1 MTTRLPT
8 HLPRPPSPS
17 TDTPFLPSLST
28 RPFHRCLPPSPHI
41 LGHPQRYVR
50 ETRTPYY
57 EKRCS
62 RSEPRHFPD
71 CLAAFTRRLLTA
83 GSYSRVAYYAF
94 VGGRFSSIL
103 SFSRFTTPASA
114 SPLSLSLFCSFRLR
128 PSVVPT
134 QAKEALASLC
144 TPRRTAEHRN
154 RKPCLERAYV
164 SRLSSMSVPS
174 DVRSFA
180 RFL

>member
-1 MTTRLPT
+1 MTADTSPASSLPLDRYSFPAFLI
-8 HLPRPPSPS
+8 HSAVSPLPS
-17 TDTPFLPSLST
+17 T
-28 RPFHRCLPPSPHI
+28 SPRI
-41 LGHPQRYVR
+41 LGHPQCYVR

-144 TPRRTAEHRN
+144 TPRRTAEQ
-154 RKPCLERAYV
+154 KPKAMPRE
-164 SRLSSMSVPS
+164 SV
-174 DVRSFA
+174 RE
-180 RFL
+180 

>member
-114 SPLSLSLFCSFRLR
+114 SPLSLSSVLSAFDHRLYQR
-128 PSVVPT
+128 RQKKHWLRCVRRAEPRNIETESH
-134 QAKEALASLC
+134 AS
-144 TPRRTAEHRN
+144 RERT
-154 RKPCLERAYV
+154 
-164 SRLSSMSVPS
+164 
-174 DVRSFA
+174 
-180 RFL
+180 

>member
-1 MTTRLPT
+1 MTADTSPASSLPLDRYSFPAFLI
-8 HLPRPPSPS
+8 HSAVSPLPS
-17 TDTPFLPSLST
+17 T
-28 RPFHRCLPPSPHI
+28 SPRI
-41 LGHPQRYVR
+41 LGHPQCYVR

-114 SPLSLSLFCSFRLR
+114 SPLSLSLLFFP
-128 PSVVPT
+128 PSTIGCTNAGKRSTDFAVYAAPNRGT
-134 QAKEALASLC
+134 ETESHAS
-144 TPRRTAEHRN
+144 RERT
-154 RKPCLERAYV
+154 
-164 SRLSSMSVPS
+164 
-174 DVRSFA
+174 
-180 RFL
+180 